1 MKRKLNYLRGVNMPP
16 IGFNLDGSGGTQWCN
31 AAENKPVTAEFDSQG
46 SNKEGCVL
54 TEKQTV
60 IQTCEPAA
68 NPVVECEPPQTI
80 SLQKGGKGHV
90 R

>member
-1 MKRKLNYLRGVNMPP
+1 MKRKLNYLRGVKVPP
-16 IGFNLDGSGGTQWCN
+16 IGFNLDGSRGVQWRN
-31 AAENKPVTAEFDSQG
+31 AAENQPVTAEFDSQG

-54 TEKQTV
+54 TEKQAV
-60 IQTCEPAA
+60 NQTREPAA
-68 NPVVECEPPQTI
+68 NPVVECDPPQTI